1 MKRISILSIFIIL
14 LLVGMTSSFQ
24 LDRTYSNSDSIYIK
38 VRALD
43 LSEDFSRMSS
53 KNDEVLML
61 LYPVIDSTQ
70 LGDAIIKSYYQFS
83 DSNRTFEH
91 SFALT
96 SPTSKQN
103 MLFFMIELDTDRS
116 VDMIDSIVKLHY
128 IDLRNAYY
136 AKDYNAIEKILG
148 DDDVL
153 GSLKLREK
161 QSPYFMF
168 NIRGIYKL
176 DKYDYSILMKY

>member
-1 MKRISILSIFIIL
+1 MKRISIISIFIIL

-24 LDRTYSNSDSIYIK
+24 SDRTYSDSDSIYIK

-43 LSEDFSRMSS
+43 LSEDLSRMSS
-53 KNDEVLML
+53 MNDEVVML
-61 LYPVIDSTQ
+61 LYPVIDSIQ
-70 LGDAIIKSYYQFS
+70 LGDAIIKSYYQYS
-83 DSNRTFEH
+83 DSNRTFEN

-96 SPTSKQN
+96 SSTSKQN

-116 VDMIDSIVKLHY
+116 VDIIDSIVKLHY

-136 AKDYNAIEKILG
+136 AKDYNAMEKILG

-153 GSLKLREK
+153 GSQKIYAIH
-161 QSPYFMF
+161 SPYFMF
-168 NIRGIYKL
+168 NIKGYYKL
-176 DKYDYSILMKY
+176 DKYNYSVMVNF